1 MPVSLRSQHISELKS
16 HITRRGAIVS
26 FDNKVLAIKALLSI
40 RNLGIPTRRWAN
52 KVMIELR
59 ADLSQVA
66 DDPIEFARRESLL
79 VMLAEKNDL
88 AIAKHK
94 TRIENKRAAKEAEKL
109 AGYGIKKPRKNAATP
124 APVPPDPAKDPFL
137 SW

>member
-52 KVMIELR
+52 KAMIELR
-59 ADLSQVA
+59 ADPTYVT
-66 DDPIEFARRESLL
+66 DDPVEIARREQLFA
-79 VMLAEKNDL
+79 MLAEKNDL

-109 AGYGIKKPRKNAATP
+109 AGYGIKRPRKNANP
-124 APVPPDPAKDPFL
+124 PPVAPDPAKDPFL

>member
-1 MPVSLRSQHISELKS
+1 MPVSLRSQHISELKN
-16 HITRRGAIVS
+16 HITRRGVIVS

-52 KVMIELR
+52 KAMIELR

-109 AGYGIKKPRKNAATP
+109 AGYGIKKPRKNA
-124 APVPPDPAKDPFL
+124 
-137 SW
+137 